1 MRATTRELG
10 AQVVL
15 CLHDELLVHAPLE
28 HADEV
33 SARVDRALQDA
44 SRRWAGGAPV
54 RFVADTSV
62 IHRWSE
68 AKD

>member
-1 MRATTRELG
+1 
-10 AQVVL
+10 
-15 CLHDELLVHAPLE
+15 
-28 HADEV
+28 
-33 SARVDRALQDA
+33 LQDA